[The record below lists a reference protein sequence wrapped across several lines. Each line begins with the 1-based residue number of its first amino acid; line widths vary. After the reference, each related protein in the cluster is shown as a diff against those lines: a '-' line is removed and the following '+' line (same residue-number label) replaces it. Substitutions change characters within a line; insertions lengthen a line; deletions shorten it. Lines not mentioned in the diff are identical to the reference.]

1 MHIMDKIDISIVI
14 VSWKL
19 RELLKKCLESIISA
33 RGDLQLE
40 IFVVDNASNDGTVEM
55 VKNDFPS
62 VKLIASDKNLGFA
75 KANNLA
81 LKQAAGDYVLLLNP
95 DTEIK
100 SDTLTESI
108 AFMKSH
114 PKCGAMGPKMIFP
127 DGSPQPSVRRFPKP
141 LPIILMLLK
150 LPKILPHLK
159 SIEEYLAT
167 NFDYSREQ
175 IVDQI
180 MGAYMF
186 MPRQTIEKIGYLD
199 ERFFIWFE
207 EVDYCRR
214 LKVAGFEVWYSSD
227 VSIIHVGGKSFAR
240 QAAIA
245 KQWLFFM
252 SAFKYFLKYA
262 GKA

>member
-1 MHIMDKIDISIVI
+1 MDKIDISIVI
-14 VSWKL
+14 VSWKV
-19 RELLKKCLESIISA
+19 RELLKKCLESINSS

-114 PKCGAMGPKMIFP
+114 PKCGAMGQKMLYP
-127 DGSPQPSVRRFPKP
+127 DGKIQPSIRRFPKI
-141 LPIILMLLK
+141 LPIILMLSK
-150 LPKILPHLK
+150 LPKMLPHLK
-159 SIEEYLAT
+159 SVENYLAT
-167 NFDYSREQ
+167 DFDYGRER

-186 MPRQTIEKIGYLD
+186 MPREAIEKIGFLD

-214 LKVAGFEVWYSSD
+214 LKAGEFEVWYSPS
-227 VSIIHVGGKSFAR
+227 VSIMHVGGKSFAQ
-240 QAAIA
+240 QAIISN
-245 KQWLFFM
+245 QWRFFS
-252 SAFKYFLKYA
+252 SALKYFLKYA